1 MHIGPWIPESE
12 IDGPCNIL
20 IIGHDDLCRR
30 ASADILMRLQPALKL
45 TGAVVFTES
54 TDPALMG
61 NILPEEVIYRDA
73 DHSACTKR
81 LLSMQ
86 RQAHG
91 LRGPQAEANSSR
103 ELVEA
108 ARSTHVDR
116 IAVVYDAVATESAD
130 FRHRALRD
138 MLENGGNENII
149 NIVCVPNAAGI
160 SSTVRSRFKYALIGY
175 TNIQSDVKTAASRVF
190 GMFDSPRDLQDMVTD
205 LSDDMLL
212 VADMR
217 PAGRTL
223 ASMLRVYTPDIYRA
237 VPITDHMVHN
247 RGKWHMHADVEIE
260 EAAHLDA
267 EAGGAAAAAAPPRG
281 ASDRISSRNT
291 GAGPAT
297 EASADTVALGTAL
310 TELGTLLAST
320 ASGGS
325 SSETQAQSAVAAAGN
340 DATAGTGA
348 DVEHDDASSN
358 SRRSKSKSRDGR
370 RERDRASKSKRRHR
384 HHHTRDGSPH
394 SDVAPHPSAPQ
405 GATALV
411 HVPPKMIVG
420 QTFHL
425 DPHIVLMIR
434 TALSRE

>member
-1 MHIGPWIPESE
+1 MHIGRWIPESE

-247 RGKWHMHADVEIE
+247 RGKWHMHADVEVE

-267 EAGGAAAAAAPPRG
+267 EARAGAVPSSASSPPQGAQGQPHEGGRGRVHNDAASTGCAP
-281 ASDRISSRNT
+281 SE
-291 GAGPAT
+291 
-297 EASADTVALGTAL
+297 EANTVAGTAL
-310 TELGTLLAST
+310 TELGTLT
-320 ASGGS
+320 AAAAAAVGEGTNDGPAAAGSDDERSGGS
-325 SSETQAQSAVAAAGN
+325 
-340 DATAGTGA
+340 
-348 DVEHDDASSN
+348 
-358 SRRSKSKSRDGR
+358 RRSHRGKSKDAR
-370 RERDRASKSKRRHR
+370 RERDRSSASGGSRRRHR
-384 HHHTRDGSPH
+384 RRASGGEGPRAD
-394 SDVAPHPSAPQ
+394 DAPQ
-405 GATALV
+405 AGAALL
-411 HVPPKMIVG
+411 HLPPKIVAG
-420 QTFHL
+420 KTFHL